1 MIRVAPIG
9 ILSWFALPYP
19 APKRLRRLIRS
30 GSLRTRHIPRSSQAF
45 LKGSSR
51 VQLWIRK
58 EPLASFRIE
67 GISKRV
73 PSPVLLIRS
82 WAACLTSFVVCGATF
97 VHPAVYRALCAS
109 DLRRLTR
116 LVMGRRTV
124 WRRDLIRSNKAWAF
138 RFLFWTNR
146 SQGFCLEK

>member
-19 APKRLRRLIRS
+19 APEEAARAYTLRELEDAAY
-30 GSLRTRHIPRSSQAF
+30 PRSSQAF

-67 GISKRV
+67 GILKRV
-73 PSPVLLIRS
+73 PSPALLYS
-82 WAACLTSFVVCGATF
+82 FLSSLCLPSFVVCGVTF
-97 VHPAVYRALCAS
+97 VHPVVYRALCAS

-124 WRRDLIRSNKAWAF
+124 
-138 RFLFWTNR
+138 
-146 SQGFCLEK
+146 